1 MTKIAVITD
10 SDSSLPMPLTDSLG
24 IQQVPITIHF
34 GEQSFISDHDI
45 DDQKV
50 FEIIDRTKKLP
61 TTAAPSPAAFAAAF
75 RGAFEAGA
83 DEILCICVSSQM
95 SSTYTSAVNACE
107 EFPDRRIVVFDSLNL
122 SLGQGFMT
130 LAAADA
136 AAAGKSLD
144 EILAI
149 LNGMNKRLRLFAVL
163 PTLKYLALSGRVGK
177 FVAGM
182 AETLNIKPI
191 LTVKD
196 GKLVLLERIRTR
208 TRAVER
214 MLDLTVEAV
223 AGKGIERLA
232 VIHVNNPEGSSEL
245 IGLLRDRLDC
255 PAEIPVYSF
264 TPGLSVHA
272 GAGVVGLVLLTDS

>member
-61 TTAAPSPAAFAAAF
+61 TTAAPSPAAFAGAF
-75 RGAFEAGA
+75 RAAFEAGA

-223 AGKGIERLA
+223 AGKRIERLA

-245 IGLLRDRLDC
+245 IGLLRARLDC
-255 PAEIPVYSF
+255 PADIPVFSF

>member
-10 SDSSLPMPLTDSLG
+10 SDSSLPITLTDSLG

-34 GEQSFISDHDI
+34 GENSFISDHDI

-61 TTAAPSPAAFAAAF
+61 TTAAPSPAAFAGAF
-75 RGAFEAGA
+75 RAAFEAGA

-214 MLDLTVEAV
+214 MLELTVEAV
-223 AGKGIERLA
+223 AGKRIERLA
-232 VIHVNNPEGSSEL
+232 VIHVNNAEGSSEL

-255 PAEIPVYSF
+255 PADIPVYSF